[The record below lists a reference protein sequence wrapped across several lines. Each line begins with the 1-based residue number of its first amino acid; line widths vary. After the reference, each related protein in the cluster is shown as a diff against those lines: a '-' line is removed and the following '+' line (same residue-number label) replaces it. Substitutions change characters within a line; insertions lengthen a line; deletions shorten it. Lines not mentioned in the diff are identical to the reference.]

1 MVASNSQFAFHEHL
15 TDRILGRL
23 CEAAELVSTNLLAN
37 RFRLRELL
45 DDLAFEL
52 DAGDLAMS
60 TLGQEI
66 PYKGSAGIQIRFSCE
81 SPPKS
86 A

>member
-1 MVASNSQFAFHEHL
+1 MVASNMSFEFQEHI

-23 CEAAELVSTNLLAN
+23 CEAAELVSTDLTAN

-60 TLGQEI
+60 TLEHQG
-66 PYKGSAGIQIRFSCE
+66 PYDALPAKQTRLATSASSSDC
-81 SPPKS
+81 
-86 A
+86 

>member
-1 MVASNSQFAFHEHL
+1 MVASNMSFEFQEHL

-23 CEAAELVSTNLLAN
+23 CEAAELVSTNLTAN

-52 DAGDLAMS
+52 DAGDLAMR
-60 TLGQEI
+60 TLESHGRYDA
-66 PYKGSAGIQIRFSCE
+66 PIRTNKTSGTSSNGC
-81 SPPKS
+81 
-86 A
+86 

>member
-1 MVASNSQFAFHEHL
+1 MVAANMNVEFREHL

-23 CEAAELVSTNLLAN
+23 CEAAELVTDDLVAN
-37 RFRLRELL
+37 RIRLRELL

-60 TLGQEI
+60 TIESDSDYAASTVNRIKLVTG
-66 PYKGSAGIQIRFSCE
+66 PAARSC
-81 SPPKS
+81 
-86 A
+86 

>member
-1 MVASNSQFAFHEHL
+1 MVASNTQFVFQEHL

-23 CEAAELVSTNLLAN
+23 CQAAELVATNLTAN

-60 TLGQEI
+60 TLEQDG
-66 PYKGSAGIQIRFSCE
+66 PYKKSTGTQIRFARE
-81 SPPKS
+81 SLSKS
-86 A
+86 D

>member
-1 MVASNSQFAFHEHL
+1 MVASNMSLEFQEHI

-23 CEAAELVSTNLLAN
+23 CEAAELVSADLTAN

-52 DAGDLAMS
+52 DAGDLALS
-60 TLGQEI
+60 TLDHQG
-66 PYKGSAGIQIRFSCE
+66 PYETSSGTGVVS
-81 SPPKS
+81 
-86 A
+86 